1 MTVVNLERKDSL
13 VNQKK
18 RKYCTA
24 MDRLVHIA
32 KNNLQENLF

>member
-18 RKYCTA
+18 REYCHGPISTHSQKQHA
-24 MDRLVHIA
+24 GKLV
-32 KNNLQENLF
+32 